1 MDPQQLESIA
11 AMLGVVGRLH
21 REPPGD
27 TELGLLRALVDQW
40 PLDAAPD
47 SDAGLEL
54 WRASAD
60 AGEDAA
66 QIRADH
72 DRLYGV
78 AAKAV
83 VAPFESVQ
91 REKDRLVFGQA
102 THQVRDAYARLGLQ
116 APELNREPDDHVGLE
131 LDFLSQALLLAR
143 DAADAGDAA
152 ASARILDAAADFLR
166 EHPRAWVPDVMA
178 TVRDEADTAFMRG
191 LALLTRAVLDAAD
204 RSLPARD

>member
-1 MDPQQLESIA
+1 MDTLQLESIA

-27 TELGLLRALVDQW
+27 LELSMLRDLVDQW

-47 SDAGLEL
+47 SDAGLDA
-54 WRASAD
+54 WRASAE

-78 AAKAV
+78 AARAV
-83 VAPFESVQ
+83 VPPYESVQ
-91 REKDRLVFGQA
+91 REQERLTFCEA
-102 THQVRDAYARLGLQ
+102 THRVRDAYARLGLQ

-143 DAADAGDAA
+143 DAAEAGDEARSQEVLQFAA
-152 ASARILDAAADFLR
+152 WFLR
-166 EHPRAWVPDVMA
+166 EHPGAWVPDAMSRV
-178 TVRDEADTAFMRG
+178 EEHADTAFMRG
-191 LALLTRAVLDAAD
+191 LALLTRAVLDAAGAV
-204 RSLPARD
+204 SV